1 MITLAFLVISALP
14 VTPLQTGDVQ
24 SAAVFELNVN
34 LDEKN
39 AAFCK
44 TILAGDPWCAKAGRR
59 YELNPKER
67 SRILSLLNG
76 AGAFTAKAKCTKPR
90 HAVLFQTTKGPRAFD
105 ISFDPCDADIATA
118 AGGAWREYRRRGG
131 RRDRLMPDFLVA
143 AHAAARCD
151 RLITRDRGFAR
162 RYFRSLNVVDPSSA
176 RLRA

>member
-105 ISFDPCDADIATA
+105 ISFECNSINGRTMSKATA
-118 AGGAWREYRRRGG
+118 RELATFLRTFG
-131 RRDRLMPDFLVA
+131 LVA
-143 AHAAARCD
+143 HLPVFND
-151 RLITRDRGFAR
+151 
-162 RYFRSLNVVDPSSA
+162 
-176 RLRA
+176 